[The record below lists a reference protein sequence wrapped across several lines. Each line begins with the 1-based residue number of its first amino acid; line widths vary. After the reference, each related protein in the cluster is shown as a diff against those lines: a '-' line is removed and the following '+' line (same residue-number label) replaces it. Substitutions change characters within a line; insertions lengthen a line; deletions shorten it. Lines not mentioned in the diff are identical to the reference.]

1 MATEKIKI
9 LEMLESGKIN
19 AQEAEQLLDALGAH
33 SAPRP
38 EAANGAA
45 ASQNAENARPA
56 IHGKKLR
63 VYVVGD
69 TEKDKNMNVNV
80 AVPMALARLV
90 DNVIENCIPA
100 EALEEMKK
108 QGVDLK
114 AIRFGELIQ
123 TLENLDEDIVS
134 ADIKAEDA
142 DFKVRVYVE

>member
-1 MATEKIKI
+1 MSNEKLKI
-9 LEMLESGKIN
+9 LEMLESGKIT
-19 AQEAEQLLDALGAH
+19 AQEAEQLLDALGAEPKKE
-33 SAPRP
+33 SGGRQEPEPLSPPRAP
-38 EAANGAA
+38 
-45 ASQNAENARPA
+45 SS
-56 IHGKKLR
+56 GKKLR

-114 AIRFGELIQ
+114 AIRFGEMIS
-123 TLENLDEDIVS
+123 TLENLDEDIVN

-142 DFKVRVYVE
+142 DFRVRVYVE

>member
-1 MATEKIKI
+1 MSSEKLKI
-9 LEMLESGKIN
+9 LEMLESGKIT
-19 AQEAEQLLDALGAH
+19 AQEAEQLLDALGPEAK
-33 SAPRP
+33 SAGQAPKPGIEPLSPPRP
-38 EAANGAA
+38 E
-45 ASQNAENARPA
+45 SK
-56 IHGKKLR
+56 GKKLR
-63 VYVVGD
+63 VYVVGE

-114 AIRFGELIQ
+114 AIRFGELVS
-123 TLENLDEDIVS
+123 TLENLDEDIVN

-142 DFKVRVYVE
+142 DFRVRVYVE

>member
-1 MATEKIKI
+1 MTNEKLKI
-9 LEMLESGKIN
+9 LEMLESGKIT
-19 AQEAEQLLDALGAH
+19 AQEAEQLLDALGTEPLKDSGGRSQAPEPL
-33 SAPRP
+33 SPPRP
-38 EAANGAA
+38 A
-45 ASQNAENARPA
+45 QM
-56 IHGKKLR
+56 GKKLR
-63 VYVVGD
+63 VYVVGS

-114 AIRFGELIQ
+114 AIRFGELVS
-123 TLENLDEDIVS
+123 TLENLDEDIVD
-134 ADIKAEDA
+134 ADIKAEDS

>member
-1 MATEKIKI
+1 MSNEKLKI
-9 LEMLESGKIN
+9 LEMLESGKIT
-19 AQEAEQLLDALGAH
+19 AQEAEQLLDALGPEPQKEERQSSPQAEPL
-33 SAPRP
+33 SPPRP
-38 EAANGAA
+38 
-45 ASQNAENARPA
+45 SKM
-56 IHGKKLR
+56 GKKLR

-114 AIRFGELIQ
+114 AIRFGELVS
-123 TLENLDEDIVS
+123 TLENLDEDIVN

-142 DFKVRVYVE
+142 DFRVRVYVE